1 MTKNSVYIPY
11 GKRTLRFTPPD
22 GVKIDLLHSKARRGL
37 ADAAGTLDRA
47 LGKPLSTPALA
58 CLATGARKVAV
69 VVSDVTRPVPN
80 RLLLGGILPVLEA
93 AGIPR
98 EGITIIIGTGTHR
111 PAPPGE
117 IRTILGARAA
127 RRYRVV
133 NHNCRS
139 GNKRVGFITNPL
151 TGEDIALLIDRL
163 YVEADLKIVTGLV
176 EPHIFCGYSGGR
188 KAILPG
194 IAALT
199 TIRKWHGPE
208 LIAHPESVPGVVAGN
223 IPHALS
229 VEASR
234 LAGADFAVNVTL
246 NGNREITGVFAG
258 DIERVFEAA
267 AARVE
272 EYAMTR
278 PARPAKVV
286 VTSGAGWPL
295 DATFYQAIKGLVAVL
310 PVLAPGGLVVLAAR
324 ADEGIG
330 DEGFTD
336 LVMNTKDVV
345 AWSKTLSWRKRFHLG
360 QWQLQRMG
368 WVRERGGAVF
378 LVSDLS
384 DARARAAFT
393 EPFATLQEA
402 VDRAVEQTGT
412 SRMVVVPEGPYVVTR
427 AAAGQ

>member
-1 MTKNSVYIPY
+1 MPKQSVHIPY
-11 GKRTLRFTPPD
+11 GRRTLRFTPPD
-22 GVKIDLLHSKARRGL
+22 GVKIDLLHSEAARGL
-37 ADAAGTLDRA
+37 PDAAGALGRA
-47 LGKPLSTPALA
+47 LRRPLSAPALGR
-58 CLATGARKVAV
+58 LAVGARRVAV

-80 RLLLGGILPVLEA
+80 RLLLGEILPALEA
-93 AGIPR
+93 AGVPR

-111 PAPPGE
+111 PAPPDE
-117 IRTILGARAA
+117 IRTILGARVA

-133 NHNCRS
+133 NHDCRS
-139 GNKRVGFITNPL
+139 GNKRVGFVTNPL
-151 TGEDIALLIDRL
+151 TRENIPLLIDRL

-188 KAILPG
+188 KAVLPG

-246 NGNREITGVFAG
+246 NGSREITGVFAG

-272 EYAMTR
+272 EYALTR
-278 PARPAKVV
+278 PVRPAKVV

-295 DATFYQAIKGLVAVL
+295 DATFYQAIKGLVAVF

-330 DEGFTD
+330 DEGFTK
-336 LVMNTKDVV
+336 LVMNTRDVV
-345 AWSKTLSWRKRFHLG
+345 AWSKALSGRKRFHLG

-368 WVRERGGAVF
+368 WVRERGKAVF

-384 DARARAAFT
+384 DAQARAAFT
-393 EPFATLQEA
+393 EPFSTLQEA
-402 VDRAVEQTGT
+402 VYRAVEETGAL
-412 SRMVVVPEGPYVVTR
+412 RIVVVPEGPYVVTR
-427 AAAGQ
+427 ASAER